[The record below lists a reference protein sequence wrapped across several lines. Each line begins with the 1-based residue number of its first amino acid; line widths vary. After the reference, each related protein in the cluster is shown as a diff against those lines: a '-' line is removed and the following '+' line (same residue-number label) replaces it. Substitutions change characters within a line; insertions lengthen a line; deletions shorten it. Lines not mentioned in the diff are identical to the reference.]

1 MTSGAKFADL
11 NWRNLFIHLLGWGR
25 FSTDD
30 SCDEWSSRTLALE
43 NHSMQLHQ
51 TAGIVV
57 SSWAFRVQSR

>member
-1 MTSGAKFADL
+1 MTSGAKFAVL
-11 NWRNLFIHLLGWGR
+11 NCRNLFIHLLGSGR

-30 SCDEWSSRTLALE
+30 DRDEWSSRTLSLE
-43 NHSMQLHQ
+43 NQSMQLHQ